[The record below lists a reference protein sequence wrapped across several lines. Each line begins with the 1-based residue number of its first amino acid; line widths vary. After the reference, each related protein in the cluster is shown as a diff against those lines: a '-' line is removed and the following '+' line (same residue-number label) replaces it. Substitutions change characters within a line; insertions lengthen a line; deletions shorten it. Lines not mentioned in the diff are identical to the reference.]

1 LTHRWAEHLEHAP
14 RTTPNKSRL
23 VSIPGIKCASA
34 CDDAALGI
42 AIAIVVVVVVDAS
55 MRRYVDTACA
65 NASTPAKKRQ
75 EKR

>member
-42 AIAIVVVVVVDAS
+42 AIVLVVDA
-55 MRRYVDTACA
+55 
-65 NASTPAKKRQ
+65 
-75 EKR
+75 